1 MIRYLKVTL
10 KGQSNNE
17 LYCTLTSLRVH
28 GQGMVSVMTNSLA
41 GLVSNSTPPPSS
53 SISDSTSTAAAV
65 NGVCPSGKF
74 YSDSKYPHVQ
84 SQEESR
90 WDLKMYNQIRSDLLN
105 FNGEHLDRM
114 PHFIP
119 WRDHKNSHMFA

>member
-41 GLVSNSTPPPSS
+41 GLVSNSTPSS
-53 SISDSTSTAAAV
+53 SISDSTGAS
-65 NGVCPSGKF
+65 VCPSGKF

-84 SQEESR
+84 SQEE
-90 WDLKMYNQIRSDLLN
+90 IR
-105 FNGEHLDRM
+105 
-114 PHFIP
+114 
-119 WRDHKNSHMFA
+119 